1 MSLCARWGKILER
14 KKSGSLHLGKCVF
27 FFFLPLRALRK
38 TQYSGNEEQEMLE
51 WVTEEVAETPFLES
65 FKNRTAI
72 WDDLDMVL
80 TEERGWDRE

>member
-1 MSLCARWGKILER
+1 MHGGVRTWKGKEQVPKSR
-14 KKSGSLHLGKCVF
+14 KVCLFASEGSQEK
-27 FFFLPLRALRK
+27 K
-38 TQYSGNEEQEMLE
+38 QYSGSEEQEMLE

-80 TEERGWDRE
+80 TEEGGGTGNERSL

>member
-1 MSLCARWGKILER
+1 MS
-14 KKSGSLHLGKCVF
+14 
-27 FFFLPLRALRK
+27 FLPLRALRK
-38 TQYSGNEEQEMLE
+38 IQYSGSEEQEMLE

-80 TEERGWDRE
+80 TEEGGGTGNERSL